1 MRPRH
6 LVLIL
11 VIIMMLIL
19 AGCVNTQGNDDFTL
33 IERQI
38 TLHNGNTITCVL
50 VDETSPEDT
59 YVDIA
64 GVTCNF

>member
-6 LVLIL
+6 LVPI
-11 VIIMMLIL
+11 VIITLL
-19 AGCVNTQGNDDFTL
+19 ALVGCETDHDFTL

-38 TLHNGNTITCVL
+38 KLQDGSTVTCVL

>member
-6 LVLIL
+6 LVPI
-11 VIIMMLIL
+11 VIITLL
-19 AGCVNTQGNDDFTL
+19 ALVGCEADHDFTL

-38 TLHNGNTITCVL
+38 TLHDGKTITCVL

>member
-1 MRPRH
+1 MKPQH
-6 LVLIL
+6 LVPI
-11 VIIMMLIL
+11 VIITLL
-19 AGCVNTQGNDDFTL
+19 LLTGCETDHDFTL

-38 TLHNGNTITCVL
+38 KLQDGSTVTCVL

>member
-1 MRPRH
+1 MKPQH
-6 LVLIL
+6 LVPI
-11 VIIMMLIL
+11 VIITLL
-19 AGCVNTQGNDDFTL
+19 LLTGCEADHDFTL

-38 TLHNGNTITCVL
+38 KLQDGSTVTCVL
-50 VDETSPEDT
+50 VDETNPDDT

>member
-1 MRPRH
+1 MKPHH
-6 LVLIL
+6 LVLPL
-11 VIIMMLIL
+11 IIMTLIL
-19 AGCVNTQGNDDFTL
+19 TGCEATQGDEFTL

-38 TLHNGNTITCVL
+38 KLQDGSTVTCVL
-50 VDETSPEDT
+50 VDETSPDDT